1 MSFSSEVKDEVAKI
15 KVDSYEII
23 LSELAGITPMCGVL
37 NFKNN
42 KISMEYITENAP
54 VARRVFTFLRRSFG
68 FDVEVKNAKSTQLKK
83 NVFIIYISQDE
94 SCRLLLDEL
103 KYIKGASVFMINYAP
118 TDLVKTV
125 NEKKAYIRGAF
136 MGSGSITNPK
146 KGYHLEFVSE
156 NESNAY
162 FLMDV
167 INEFG
172 FNSKI
177 ITRKE
182 KYIVYIKDSEQ
193 ISDFLS
199 LIGAYNSVLKYEN
212 IRVIKEM
219 RNNVNRIVN
228 CETANLNKTV
238 KSSYDQVED
247 IKLIDKEIG
256 LDNLD
261 EDLKEVAILRLNNR
275 SMSLNDI
282 ANSLDSKVSKSTV
295 NYRFKKLRKI
305 ANKLRGVWNDK
316 QKSRT

>member
-1 MSFSSEVKDEVAKI
+1 MSFSSEIKDEVAKI
-15 KVDSYEII
+15 KVDDYKLI
-23 LSELAGITPMCGVL
+23 LSELAGITPMCGIL

-54 VARRVFTFLRRSFG
+54 VARRIFTFLRRSFG
-68 FDVEVKNAKSTQLKK
+68 FNVEVKNVRSTQLKK

-118 TDLVKTV
+118 TDLIKTS

-136 MGSGSITNPK
+136 MGSGSITDPK

-162 FLMDV
+162 FLRDV
-167 INEFG
+167 INGFG
-172 FNSKI
+172 LNSKVI
-177 ITRKE
+177 MRKE
-182 KYIVYIKDSEQ
+182 KYIIYIKDSEQ

-199 LIGAYNSVLKYEN
+199 LIGAYNSVLNYEN

-247 IKLIDKEIG
+247 IKLIEKEMGIE
-256 LDNLD
+256 NLD
-261 EDLKEVAILRLNNR
+261 EDLKVIAKIRLENR

-282 ANSLDSKVSKSTV
+282 ANSLEPKISKSTV
-295 NYRFKKLRKI
+295 NYRFKKLRRI
-305 ANKLRGVWNDK
+305 ANKLRGV
-316 QKSRT
+316 

>member
-1 MSFSSEVKDEVAKI
+1 MSFSSEIKDEVAKI
-15 KVDSYEII
+15 KVEDYKII
-23 LSELAGITPMCGVL
+23 LSELAGITPMCGIL

-54 VARRVFTFLRRSFG
+54 VARRIFTFLRRSFG
-68 FDVEVKNAKSTQLKK
+68 FDVEVKNVRSTQLKK

-118 TDLVKTV
+118 TDLIKTS

-136 MGSGSITNPK
+136 MGSGSITDPK

-162 FLMDV
+162 FLRDA

-172 FNSKI
+172 LKSKVI
-177 ITRKE
+177 MRKE
-182 KYIVYIKDSEQ
+182 KYIIYIKDSEQ

-199 LIGAYNSVLKYEN
+199 LIGAYNSVLNYEN
-212 IRVIKEM
+212 VRVIKEM

-247 IKLIDKEIG
+247 IKLIEREIG
-256 LDNLD
+256 IENLD
-261 EDLKEVAILRLNNR
+261 EDLKAIAKIRLENR

-282 ANSLDSKVSKSTV
+282 ANSLEPKLSKSTV
-295 NYRFKKLRKI
+295 NYRFKKLRRI
-305 ANKLRGVWNDK
+305 ANKLRGV
-316 QKSRT
+316 

>member
-1 MSFSSEVKDEVAKI
+1 MSFSSEIKDEVAKI
-15 KVDSYEII
+15 KVDDYKII
-23 LSELAGITPMCGVL
+23 LSELAGITPMCGIL

-54 VARRVFTFLRRSFG
+54 VARRIFTFLRRSFG
-68 FDVEVKNAKSTQLKK
+68 FDVEVKNVRSTQLKK

-118 TDLVKTV
+118 TDLIKTS

-136 MGSGSITNPK
+136 MGSGSITDPK

-162 FLMDV
+162 FLRDT

-172 FNSKI
+172 LKSKVI
-177 ITRKE
+177 MRKE
-182 KYIVYIKDSEQ
+182 KYIIYIKDSEQ

-199 LIGAYNSVLKYEN
+199 LIGAYNSVLNYEN
-212 IRVIKEM
+212 VRVIKEM

-247 IKLIDKEIG
+247 IRLIEREIG
-256 LDNLD
+256 IENLD
-261 EDLKEVAILRLNNR
+261 EDLKAIAKIRLENR

-282 ANSLDSKVSKSTV
+282 ANSLEPKLSKSTV
-295 NYRFKKLRKI
+295 NYRFKKLRRI
-305 ANKLRGVWNDK
+305 ANKLRGV
-316 QKSRT
+316 

>member
-1 MSFSSEVKDEVAKI
+1 MSFSSEIKDEVAKI
-15 KVDSYEII
+15 KVEDYKII
-23 LSELAGITPMCGVL
+23 LSELAGITPMCGIL

-54 VARRVFTFLRRSFG
+54 VARRIFTFLRRSFG
-68 FDVEVKNAKSTQLKK
+68 FDVEVKNVRSTQLKK

-103 KYIKGASVFMINYAP
+103 KYIKGASVFMIDYAP
-118 TDLVKTV
+118 TDLIKTS

-136 MGSGSITNPK
+136 MGSGSITDPK

-162 FLMDV
+162 FLRDT

-172 FNSKI
+172 LKSKVI
-177 ITRKE
+177 MRKE
-182 KYIVYIKDSEQ
+182 KYIIYIKDSEQ

-199 LIGAYNSVLKYEN
+199 LIGAYNSVLNYEN
-212 IRVIKEM
+212 VRVIKEM

-247 IKLIDKEIG
+247 IKLIEREIG
-256 LDNLD
+256 IENLD
-261 EDLKEVAILRLNNR
+261 EDLKVIAKIRLENR

-282 ANSLDSKVSKSTV
+282 ANSLEPKLSKSTV
-295 NYRFKKLRKI
+295 NYRFKKLRRI
-305 ANKLRGVWNDK
+305 ANKLRGV
-316 QKSRT
+316 

>member
-1 MSFSSEVKDEVAKI
+1 MSFSSEIKDEVAKI
-15 KVDSYEII
+15 KVEDYKII
-23 LSELAGITPMCGVL
+23 LSELAGITPMCGIL

-54 VARRVFTFLRRSFG
+54 VARRIFTFLRRSFG
-68 FDVEVKNAKSTQLKK
+68 FDVEVKNVRSTQLKK

-118 TDLVKTV
+118 TDLIKTS

-136 MGSGSITNPK
+136 MGSGSITDPK

-162 FLMDV
+162 FLRDT

-172 FNSKI
+172 LKSKVI
-177 ITRKE
+177 MRKE
-182 KYIVYIKDSEQ
+182 KYIIYIKDSEQ

-199 LIGAYNSVLKYEN
+199 LIGAYNSVLNYEN
-212 IRVIKEM
+212 VRVIKEM

-247 IKLIDKEIG
+247 IKLIEREIG
-256 LDNLD
+256 IENLD
-261 EDLKEVAILRLNNR
+261 EDLKVIAKIRLENR

-282 ANSLDSKVSKSTV
+282 ANSLEPKLSKSTV
-295 NYRFKKLRKI
+295 NYRFKKLRRI
-305 ANKLRGVWNDK
+305 ANKLRGV
-316 QKSRT
+316 

>member
-1 MSFSSEVKDEVAKI
+1 MSFSSEIKDEVAKI
-15 KVDSYEII
+15 KVEDYKII
-23 LSELAGITPMCGVL
+23 LSELAGITPMCGIL

-54 VARRVFTFLRRSFG
+54 VARRIFTFLRRSFG
-68 FDVEVKNAKSTQLKK
+68 FDVEVKNVRSTQLKK

-103 KYIKGASVFMINYAP
+103 KYIKGASVFIINYAP
-118 TDLVKTV
+118 TDLIKTS

-136 MGSGSITNPK
+136 MGSGSITDPK

-162 FLMDV
+162 FLRDT

-172 FNSKI
+172 LKSKVI
-177 ITRKE
+177 MRKE
-182 KYIVYIKDSEQ
+182 KYIIYIKDSEQ

-199 LIGAYNSVLKYEN
+199 LIGAYNSVLNYEN
-212 IRVIKEM
+212 VRVIKEM

-247 IKLIDKEIG
+247 IKLIEREIG
-256 LDNLD
+256 IENLD
-261 EDLKEVAILRLNNR
+261 EDLKAIAKIRLENR

-282 ANSLDSKVSKSTV
+282 ANSLEPKLSKSTV
-295 NYRFKKLRKI
+295 NYRFKKLRRI
-305 ANKLRGVWNDK
+305 ANKLRGV
-316 QKSRT
+316 

>member
-1 MSFSSEVKDEVAKI
+1 MGFSSEVKDEVAKI
-15 KVDSYEII
+15 KVDDYKLI
-23 LSELAGITPMCGVL
+23 LSELAGVTPMCGIL

-54 VARRVFTFLRRSFG
+54 VARRLFTFLRRSFG
-68 FDVEVKNAKSTQLKK
+68 FDVEVKNVRSTQLKK

-103 KYIKGASVFMINYAP
+103 KYMGGASVFMINYAP
-118 TDLVKTV
+118 TDLIKTS

-136 MGSGSITNPK
+136 MGSGSITDPG

-162 FLMDV
+162 FLSET
-167 INEFG
+167 INAFG
-172 FNSKI
+172 FTSKVI
-177 ITRKE
+177 MRKE
-182 KYIVYIKDSEQ
+182 KYIIYIKDSEQ

-212 IRVIKEM
+212 VRVIKEM

-247 IKLIDKEIG
+247 IRLIDKEIG
-256 LDNLD
+256 IENLD
-261 EDLKEVAILRLNNR
+261 EDLKVIAKIRLENR

-282 ANSLDSKVSKSTV
+282 ANSLEPKLSKSTV
-295 NYRFKKLRKI
+295 NYRFKKLRRI
-305 ANKLRGVWNDK
+305 ANKLRGV
-316 QKSRT
+316 

>member
-1 MSFSSEVKDEVAKI
+1 MSFSSEIKDEVAKI
-15 KVDSYEII
+15 KIDDYKLI
-23 LSELAGITPMCGVL
+23 LSELAGITPMCGIL

-54 VARRVFTFLRRSFG
+54 VARRIFTFLRRSFG
-68 FDVEVKNAKSTQLKK
+68 FEVEVKNVRSTQLKK

-118 TDLVKTV
+118 TDLIRTS

-136 MGSGSITNPK
+136 MGSGSITDPK

-162 FLMDV
+162 FLSDT
-167 INEFG
+167 INDFG
-172 FNSKI
+172 LNSKVI
-177 ITRKE
+177 MRKE

-199 LIGAYNSVLKYEN
+199 LIGAYNSVLNYEN
-212 IRVIKEM
+212 VRVIKEM

-247 IKLIDKEIG
+247 IKLIEKEIG
-256 LDNLD
+256 IENLD
-261 EDLKEVAILRLNNR
+261 EDLKAIAKIRLENR

-282 ANSLDSKVSKSTV
+282 ANSLEPKVSKSTV
-295 NYRFKKLRKI
+295 NYRFKKLRRI
-305 ANKLRGVWNDK
+305 ANKLRGV
-316 QKSRT
+316 

>member
-1 MSFSSEVKDEVAKI
+1 MSFSSEIKDEVAKI
-15 KVDSYEII
+15 KVDDYKII
-23 LSELAGITPMCGVL
+23 LSELAGITPMCGIL

-54 VARRVFTFLRRSFG
+54 VARRIFTFLRRSFG
-68 FDVEVKNAKSTQLKK
+68 FDVEVKNVRSTQLKK

-103 KYIKGASVFMINYAP
+103 KYIKGASVFMINYAS
-118 TDLVKTV
+118 TDLIKTS

-136 MGSGSITNPK
+136 MGSGSITDPK

-162 FLMDV
+162 FLRDT

-172 FNSKI
+172 LKSKVI
-177 ITRKE
+177 MRKE
-182 KYIVYIKDSEQ
+182 KYIIYIKDSEQ

-199 LIGAYNSVLKYEN
+199 LIGAYNSVLNYEN
-212 IRVIKEM
+212 VRVIKEM

-247 IKLIDKEIG
+247 IKLIEREIG
-256 LDNLD
+256 IENLD
-261 EDLKEVAILRLNNR
+261 EDLKAIAKIRLENR

-282 ANSLDSKVSKSTV
+282 ANSIEPKLSKSTV
-295 NYRFKKLRKI
+295 NYRFKKLRRI
-305 ANKLRGVWNDK
+305 ANKLRGV
-316 QKSRT
+316 

>member
-1 MSFSSEVKDEVAKI
+1 MSFSSEIKDEVAKI
-15 KVDSYEII
+15 KVDDYKII
-23 LSELAGITPMCGVL
+23 LSELAGITPMCGIL

-54 VARRVFTFLRRSFG
+54 VARRIFTFLRRSFG
-68 FDVEVKNAKSTQLKK
+68 FDVEVKNVRSTQLKK

-118 TDLVKTV
+118 TDLIKTS

-136 MGSGSITNPK
+136 MGSGSITDPK

-162 FLMDV
+162 FLRDT

-172 FNSKI
+172 LKSKVI
-177 ITRKE
+177 MRKE
-182 KYIVYIKDSEQ
+182 KYIIYIKDSEQ

-199 LIGAYNSVLKYEN
+199 LIGAYNSVLNYEN
-212 IRVIKEM
+212 VRVIKEM

-247 IKLIDKEIG
+247 IKLIEREIG
-256 LDNLD
+256 IENLD
-261 EDLKEVAILRLNNR
+261 EDLKAIAKIRLENR

-282 ANSLDSKVSKSTV
+282 AKSLEPKLSKSTV
-295 NYRFKKLRKI
+295 NYRFKKLRRI
-305 ANKLRGVWNDK
+305 ANKLRGV
-316 QKSRT
+316 

>member
-1 MSFSSEVKDEVAKI
+1 MSFSSEIKDEVAKI
-15 KVDSYEII
+15 KVEDYKII
-23 LSELAGITPMCGVL
+23 LSELAGITPMCGIL

-54 VARRVFTFLRRSFG
+54 VARRIFTFLRRSFG
-68 FDVEVKNAKSTQLKK
+68 FDVEVKNVRSTQLKK

-118 TDLVKTV
+118 TDLIKTS

-136 MGSGSITNPK
+136 MGSGSITDPK

-162 FLMDV
+162 FLRDT

-172 FNSKI
+172 LKSKVI
-177 ITRKE
+177 MRKE
-182 KYIVYIKDSEQ
+182 KYIIYIKDSEQ

-212 IRVIKEM
+212 VRVIKEM

-247 IKLIDKEIG
+247 IKLIEREIG
-256 LDNLD
+256 IENLD
-261 EDLKEVAILRLNNR
+261 EDLKAIAKIRLENR

-282 ANSLDSKVSKSTV
+282 ANSLEPKLSKSTV
-295 NYRFKKLRKI
+295 NYRFKKLRRI
-305 ANKLRGVWNDK
+305 ANKLRGV
-316 QKSRT
+316 

>member
-1 MSFSSEVKDEVAKI
+1 MSFSSEIKDEVSKI
-15 KVDSYEII
+15 KVDDYKII
-23 LSELAGITPMCGVL
+23 LSELAGITPMCGIL

-54 VARRVFTFLRRSFG
+54 VARRIFTFLRRSFG
-68 FDVEVKNAKSTQLKK
+68 FNVEVKNVRSTQLKK

-118 TDLVKTV
+118 TDLIKTS

-136 MGSGSITNPK
+136 MGSGSITDPK

-162 FLMDV
+162 FLRDV
-167 INEFG
+167 INDFG
-172 FNSKI
+172 LNSKVI
-177 ITRKE
+177 MRKE
-182 KYIVYIKDSEQ
+182 KYIIYIKDSEQ

-199 LIGAYNSVLKYEN
+199 LIGAYNSVLNYEN

-247 IKLIDKEIG
+247 IKLIEKEMGIE
-256 LDNLD
+256 NLD
-261 EDLKEVAILRLNNR
+261 EDLKVIAKIRLENR

-282 ANSLDSKVSKSTV
+282 ANSLEPKLSKSTV
-295 NYRFKKLRKI
+295 NYRFKKLRRI
-305 ANKLRGVWNDK
+305 ANKLRGV
-316 QKSRT
+316 

>member
-1 MSFSSEVKDEVAKI
+1 MSFSSEIKDEVAKI
-15 KVDSYEII
+15 KVEDYKII
-23 LSELAGITPMCGVL
+23 LSELAGITPMCGIL

-54 VARRVFTFLRRSFG
+54 VARRIFTFLRRSFG
-68 FDVEVKNAKSTQLKK
+68 FDVEVKNVRSTQLKK

-103 KYIKGASVFMINYAP
+103 KYIKGASVFMIDYAP
-118 TDLVKTV
+118 TDLIKTS

-136 MGSGSITNPK
+136 MGSGYITDPK

-162 FLMDV
+162 FLRDT

-172 FNSKI
+172 LKSKVI
-177 ITRKE
+177 MRKE
-182 KYIVYIKDSEQ
+182 KYIIYIKDSEQ

-199 LIGAYNSVLKYEN
+199 LIGAYNSVLNYEN
-212 IRVIKEM
+212 VRVIKEM

-247 IKLIDKEIG
+247 IKLIEREIG
-256 LDNLD
+256 IENLD
-261 EDLKEVAILRLNNR
+261 EDLKVIAKIRLENR

-282 ANSLDSKVSKSTV
+282 ANSLEPKLSKSTV
-295 NYRFKKLRKI
+295 NYRFKKLRRI
-305 ANKLRGVWNDK
+305 ANKLRGV
-316 QKSRT
+316 